1 MHWTMDMGLLTMA
14 QTCKLLILRL
24 SIGLLFSISTTTYAQ
39 GYDTLTSSLKS
50 QLELVEAW
58 LPGNFDNNEQ
68 IVQQSGGGFG
78 TPVYEPLGRTH
89 MLYEKTGV
97 PELGDSVFYVRIYRN
112 NDSEDLLDQGLLV
125 AEIDRAAKGVRL
137 SMYRPAAM
145 SASILT
151 AADLPDAVS
160 QWQRGDTAC
169 DIILRYEGAQL
180 VGHNASNACRD
191 SAKTD
196 AKGRVG
202 QLNTEM
208 ILSNGGLWFRESV
221 RGNKASKTVSKYP
234 ADDTGYVQLR
244 RADWYNCVV
253 LYNLEGKM
261 EEAKSLTRVTLHS
274 QGGDAEIDWPDG
286 RKIIMNI
293 QTREFWTPRDGRS
306 LMLRVMEAGNPVPL
320 AYSYS
325 DIPTKRMGI
334 NTGWFYT
341 RCAVSSE
348 QVF

>member
-1 MHWTMDMGLLTMA
+1 MA
-14 QTCKLLILRL
+14 HKNYLLIFRL
-24 SIGLLFSISTTTYAQ
+24 SIGLLLSIPTTGYTQ

-50 QLELVEAW
+50 QLELVEKW

-89 MLYEKTGV
+89 MLYEKTDA
-97 PELGDSVFYVRIYRN
+97 PELGDSVFYVRIYKN
-112 NDSEDLLDQGLLV
+112 NDSEDLIDQGLLV
-125 AEIDRAAKGVRL
+125 AEIDRSAKGVRL
-137 SMYRPAAM
+137 SMYRPAVM
-145 SASILT
+145 SSSIAA
-151 AADLPDAVS
+151 AADLPDTAS

-169 DIILRYEGAQL
+169 DIILRYQGTQL
-180 VGHNASNACRD
+180 VGHVASNACRD
-191 SAKTD
+191 SAMTD
-196 AKGRVG
+196 TKSRVG
-202 QLNTEM
+202 LLNTEM
-208 ILSNGGLWFRESV
+208 ILSNGSLWFRENV
-221 RGNKASKTVSKYP
+221 REEKAGKTMFAYP
-234 ADDTGYVQLR
+234 ADNAGYVQLR

-261 EEAKSLTRVTLHS
+261 EDAKPLTKVTLHS
-274 QGGDAEIDWPDG
+274 QGGNAKIDWPDG

-293 QTREFWTPRDGRS
+293 QTREFWTARDGRS

-325 DIPTKRMGI
+325 DIPTKRMGV

-341 RCAVSSE
+341 RCAVSTE